1 MSKSIFILYCV
12 ILQCIAFCSG
22 AFGQLVA
29 FPVVGLLFFVGGIFL
44 LRKNPFQN
52 KQIGYILIFGLY
64 PSLFFGMFIFSF
76 NEPGF
81 IGKPQTFI
89 LLISIIFAFL
99 LYKKNNQQLIKI
111 GAVYLLF
118 LAISSA
124 LLPNYFNWL
133 FEDKYELV
141 EKDLPNL
148 KIFDE
153 NGNPLDF
160 KKTDGKII
168 VLDIWNSSCGICIK
182 KFPDFEK
189 LKNEFSKDS
198 SMVFYTL
205 NLPMQSFLE
214 EKKDVE
220 KYTKPY
226 SFGKLYADK
235 SVQAQLNI
243 NAVPQYM
250 IIDKNKKVRYLGTL
264 NTGTLE
270 FYNNFYSIIEKIK

>member
-1 MSKSIFILYCV
+1 M
-12 ILQCIAFCSG
+12 AFCTG

-29 FPVVGLLFFVGGIFL
+29 FPITGLLFFFGGILL

-52 KQIGYILIFGLY
+52 KKIGYLFIFGLF
-64 PSLFFGMFIFSF
+64 PSILFGMSIFSF
-76 NEPGF
+76 NDPGF

-89 LLISIIFAFL
+89 LLISIIFAFIF
-99 LYKKNNQQLIKI
+99 YKKSYPQLIRI
-111 GAVYLLF
+111 GAMFVLF
-118 LAISSA
+118 LAASTA
-124 LLPNYFNWL
+124 LLPNYYIWRVENKHN
-133 FEDKYELV
+133 FEIL
-141 EKDLPNL
+141 EKDLPDL
-148 KIFDE
+148 TVFDE
-153 NGNPLDF
+153 DGNQLDL
-160 KKTDGKII
+160 KKADGKII

-189 LKNEFSKDS
+189 LKDEFSKDS

-205 NLPMQSFLE
+205 NLPMQRFLE
-214 EKKDVE
+214 EKQDVE
-220 KYTKPY
+220 KYTNPY

-235 SVQAQLNI
+235 NVQDQLKI

-264 NTGTLE
+264 NTGTLD